1 MPSLAEPTERLP
13 YEVPLT
19 LDPLDMA
26 DFTKLKNKDLEGF
39 SLDGKPGEM
48 EQVMEELWEKFM
60 EQSRFNLTDLDEEQH
75 KKMDRCFDDF
85 VTAYYDPNRDPR
97 ACPSMFDEVSCWPET
112 SPGTL
117 RTIECF
123 TVFKDIMYDNVGKNA
138 TLDCFQN
145 GLWSKK
151 ANYTDCLN
159 FVGNNSSKD
168 TSTVNTITTIFYVGN
183 SLSLV
188 AVLLALWIFISFKDL
203 RCLRNTIH
211 TNLLFTYLFHNF
223 CWIVYAFVQ
232 TIVNEIFGCSFFVA
246 LNYFTLTNF
255 MWMFVEGFYLYMLVV
270 KTFSVENIK
279 LRVYTLIGWG
289 APVPII
295 FFWALLKSH
304 LTITHSKT
312 ELDEAGMEGH
322 ELEGI
327 VRNCPLMPDST
338 LDWIQKVPVLF
349 VLSTNVIFLTHIM
362 WVLITKLR
370 SANTVETQRYRKA
383 TKALLVLIPLLG
395 LTYMLLIALP
405 QELEHVRAILLS
417 TQGFWVA
424 LFYCFL
430 NSEVQ
435 NSIRH
440 HIERWKTARGL
451 SDTRSSSVRRGRD
464 GSPRP
469 RTDCSSYGR
478 RLFGSK
484 RESLC
489 SEVTTMT
496 TFVANGYNPVS
507 TQTGPVLPLQQQQPL
522 LQQPQQQ
529 PIQQQQL
536 ASSSHLNFRNST
548 AGLIQNCGDQDGKP
562 TVRDSL
568 L

>member
-232 TIVNEIFGCSFFVA
+232 SPVESPKTQLDHQHEQVTSRVTQDTDHQHEQVTSRVTQDTDHQHEQQSPVESPRTQIINMNNSHQEASDNG
-246 LNYFTLTNF
+246 LKFTLS
-255 MWMFVEGFYLYMLVV
+255 VP
-270 KTFSVENIK
+270 TFSTSLTAAGCTQTSN
-279 LRVYTLIGWG
+279 Y
-289 APVPII
+289 AYH
-295 FFWALLKSH
+295 FFPSLVSL
-304 LTITHSKT
+304 
-312 ELDEAGMEGH
+312 
-322 ELEGI
+322 
-327 VRNCPLMPDST
+327 PD
-338 LDWIQKVPVLF
+338 
-349 VLSTNVIFLTHIM
+349 
-362 WVLITKLR
+362 
-370 SANTVETQRYRKA
+370 
-383 TKALLVLIPLLG
+383 
-395 LTYMLLIALP
+395 
-405 QELEHVRAILLS
+405 
-417 TQGFWVA
+417 
-424 LFYCFL
+424 
-430 NSEVQ
+430 
-435 NSIRH
+435 
-440 HIERWKTARGL
+440 
-451 SDTRSSSVRRGRD
+451 
-464 GSPRP
+464 
-469 RTDCSSYGR
+469 SYGR